1 MSFYEKIG
9 DRFASNDFF
18 YLFSFFSAVVV
29 KIFPRLHEIGA
40 NITTNYSMWGERR
53 KAEVT
58 ADEKMTAEAKT
69 EECNKLD
76 ERIAKFQEKMEFV
89 KELKSLVES
98 YAPATVQV
106 AESAPA
112 LAAAPPAAPP
122 AEPTK

>member
-1 MSFYEKIG
+1 
-9 DRFASNDFF
+9 
-18 YLFSFFSAVVV
+18 V

-40 NITTNYSMWGERR
+40 NITTNYNMWGERR

-89 KELKSLVES
+89 KELK
-98 YAPATVQV
+98 TV